1 MKVDLFFNRAAAAG
15 RSAMRLGATLASF
28 RTLGASVKLH
38 RPSSAS
44 AARAE
49 MASLAG
55 EVERIVVVGGDGI
68 VHEAANA
75 LADSTTILGIVSA
88 GTGNDAVTSLGL
100 AREVEQACKAA
111 LRDPRPIDLIESAGE
126 LAVTVATAGFSV
138 SVNERADEMKRIK
151 GAAKYTVSSLI
162 ELPKLRSYEL
172 TLTLDGEPHEIE
184 ANLVAI
190 ANTPYF
196 GGGMKIAP
204 EAKVDDGQLD
214 VIVIGPAPRAAF
226 AAVLP
231 MVFSGR
237 HIKSR
242 YVTSFR
248 ASQVELAGH
257 DIALRADGEAF
268 GRLPAT
274 VTVRPSS
281 LLVAGA
287 AI

>member
-1 MKVDLFFNRAAAAG
+1 MKIHLFFNPAAAAG

-38 RPSSAS
+38 RPSSAGV
-44 AARAE
+44 ARAE
-49 MASLAG
+49 MAKLAG
-55 EVERIVVVGGDGI
+55 EVERIVVVGGDGLI
-68 VHEAANA
+68 HQAANA
-75 LADSTTILGIVSA
+75 LADSSTILGIVSA

-100 AREVEQACKAA
+100 PREVEQACKAA
-111 LRDPRPIDLIESAGE
+111 LRDPRPIDLIETTDGF
-126 LAVTVATAGFSV
+126 AVTVATAGFSV
-138 SVNERADEMKRIK
+138 SVNERADDMKRVK

-172 TLTLDGEPHEIE
+172 TLTLDGKPHEIE

-204 EAKVDDGQLD
+204 EALIDDAQLD

-248 ASQVELAGH
+248 ASRVELVGH

-287 AI
+287 SI